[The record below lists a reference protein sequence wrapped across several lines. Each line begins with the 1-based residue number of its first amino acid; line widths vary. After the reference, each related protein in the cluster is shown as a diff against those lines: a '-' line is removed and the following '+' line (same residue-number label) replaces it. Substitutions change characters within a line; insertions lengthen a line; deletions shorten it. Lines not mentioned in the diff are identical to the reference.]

1 MAQLIHRHTHMPII
15 RCSEKVYAYLRAVAC
30 MLTCAHCTAVSNKS
44 GVHVNYALAER
55 SAECALQQFNP
66 GWTLARTICSARNW
80 RVHNLIIIVHA
91 RWCTPPRRRSS
102 PESERTRAKWS
113 SALARLPRTHQSTIP
128 INSEINCHALVALA
142 RAIVHGSRHN
152 TVTFGAARGHAD

>member
-1 MAQLIHRHTHMPII
+1 MLMAQLIHRHTHMPII

-66 GWTLARTICSARNW
+66 GWTLGHHNLQRQKLACAQFNNYCARTL
-80 RVHNLIIIVHA
+80 VHTSQATVE
-91 RWCTPPRRRSS
+91 PR
-102 PESERTRAKWS
+102 E
-113 SALARLPRTHQSTIP
+113 
-128 INSEINCHALVALA
+128 
-142 RAIVHGSRHN
+142 
-152 TVTFGAARGHAD
+152 